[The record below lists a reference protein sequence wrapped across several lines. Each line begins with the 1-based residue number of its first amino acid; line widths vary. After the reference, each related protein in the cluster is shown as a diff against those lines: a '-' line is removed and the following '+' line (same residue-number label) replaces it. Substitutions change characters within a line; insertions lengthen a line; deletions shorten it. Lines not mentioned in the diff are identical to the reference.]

1 VIRQWFA
8 RRRAA
13 ALTLLGGGLVT
24 IVVATLAIISTGF
37 DVQRFDINDGA
48 LWVVN
53 GERQSVGRVNV
64 QVGQLD
70 AVIPSGSAQLDVVQ
84 RDVDVIVVDAVNA
97 VAELI
102 DTARSLIIESVPLPP
117 DEPSVLLTE
126 QNAVVH
132 SAGSGDIWVTP
143 RVSFAD
149 FDPATVPTFEFG
161 PDSVLA
167 GTDDYGF
174 VAVSPGLGEVYR
186 VAPQRTDRVD
196 RTWPISVESDAPL
209 QVTIAGDRWGVL
221 DADTRLLHTEA
232 GVVDLSAVVAAT
244 DDPVLSR
251 ASSGESVVFIAYRGG
266 LLSVELEG
274 GAVTDLVSDR
284 QGPAAAP
291 VVVGDCAYAAWSDG
305 VAWRRCAGEVSQLA
319 LDALPT
325 NADLAFMV
333 RDTRVVLND
342 RRAGSAWAVHSD
354 GRLIDNWNELIEQ
367 QDDDRQQ
374 QLDELDVPPEVERTQ
389 QPPVAND
396 DELGARPARANVLPV
411 LLNDSDPNGD
421 VLVISAVTAID
432 ATVGRLDIIGNA
444 QQLQLT
450 LAANAGGVVR
460 FEYTIT
466 DGRGGSDTALVTV
479 TVRSTGE
486 NGAPTQVRASKTS
499 LAEGGTA
506 TAAVLAEWVDPDG
519 DPFYLQA
526 AAIASP
532 DIVTF
537 RPDGRVTVSEAGGV
551 GELRMVALTVSD
563 GTASGGGALAVT
575 VRVAGQTP
583 IIAEPFVVL
592 TYAGQEV
599 LIEPLRHVRGGTGT
613 IRLSAVPEKNAVT
626 ITPSLDRG
634 VFRFVSNDVRTHYLD
649 YVVTDNTTTATG
661 VIRVDVAALPV
672 AGSAPITVPKT
683 AFVRSLSSATVA
695 VATVDIDP
703 GGGVLVVTGFVGVPP
718 TSGIRAE
725 ILDQRDV
732 RITLTRPLDAPH
744 IVAYRVSNGLTD
756 SAGEITVIEIPR
768 PDRLQPPVAV
778 DDAITVRV
786 GNAVTI
792 PVLANDE
799 HPDDE
804 PLTLSP
810 TLVQGLAGESGLLF
824 VAGDTLRYLAPDRPG
839 DFTAVYEVLGPLGQE
854 RAQATVRISVR
865 EVNEATNQAPI
876 ARTVTARVIAGDT
889 VRVRI
894 PVIGMDPDGD
904 SVQVIGQETSPIKGA
919 IVDTGFDYL
928 DYQADSYAA
937 GTDEFRY
944 TVVDSVGMRASG
956 VVRIGISPR
965 LEGARNPVAND
976 DEVLIRPGLSVL
988 VPVLTNDTD
997 PDGSAL
1003 TVTGVAANG
1012 LQLSAEVVDGQFVR
1026 VVPPNEPGRYGLVY
1040 SIENERAGGSQAF
1053 ITITVRADAP
1063 LAAPVARDTVLT
1075 LTDILGRDE
1084 LEVDVLANV
1093 FFAEGAVSE
1102 LGLELVPGYQS
1113 TAVVGRDRRIRV
1125 QVSETRQ
1132 IIPFQVTHPADDSVR
1147 STAFIWVPGTDDA
1160 LPQRD
1165 RRAERIRVVSEETL
1179 TLNIN
1184 DYVLAVGGAAVRLT
1198 DTARV
1203 TATQSNGDALVI
1215 DADTLRFTSAPLYF
1229 GPASLTFEVTDGDS
1243 ADDPQGR
1250 RATIVLPIEVTPRD
1264 NQPPV
1269 LIGASLELE
1278 PGQERLID
1286 LVRVTA
1292 YPYPDDADELAYTIR
1307 DAAVAAGLELTL
1319 SGQSLRVRVAENV
1332 PYGTTLGVTLG
1343 VRDDAAQGTA
1353 GRIQVSVVPSTR
1365 PLARPASDSV
1375 IAARSETTT
1384 VRVLDN
1390 DQATNPFPAEPLRVI
1405 AVRGID
1411 GETLPPGVNIV
1422 SSADGQALLV
1432 SVAASA
1438 TATDANLEYQVADAT
1453 GDPSRFVWGAV
1464 RISVQ
1469 DAPDPVTALRVQ
1481 AFGDRSVSVA
1491 FAPGASNNAPIE
1503 RFEVSATRVADGNT
1517 TVTACTSSPCTL
1529 STSGNGPDNRV
1540 RISVVAVNSQ
1550 GSSRATMLAEP
1561 VWSDLVPPAPALL
1574 QALPLDQGLRVS
1586 WVKPV
1591 QESGASPIRSY
1602 RVVVGAVTQPPFAVD
1617 ADDPAG
1623 TRYVI
1628 DVGALDNGTAYSV
1641 SVSARNAS
1649 FEPLTSW
1656 AVATTTGT
1664 PAGAPVA
1671 LATPTAVG
1679 SVSVSGAGQASVS
1692 IDWAGVFAA
1701 NGRAVQAH
1709 YVWIAT
1715 SGTPP
1720 ACVVTRTETGDV
1732 QHSVPPSVRQFSAA
1746 ASSAVVTGLAADR
1759 VYRVVVYAFNGQGCT
1774 GSAEVTA
1781 TPRER
1786 PSAVSSITVSSTPL
1800 MNGEGRW
1807 DFQLTGVTL
1816 TGPDLVDLV
1825 QYRLR
1830 VATGSGG
1837 SGGGG
1842 VDGSE
1847 FTATTLPVFLTAG
1860 TSHYGHD
1867 VQVEVRGCR
1876 QDQQLLCGDW
1886 SVGFALGVPV
1896 LIDVQRAITVTPS
1909 TPSTSTSSRTVS
1921 ISYTPMSV
1929 GAYGNVSYLCQG
1941 GSSVVNPT
1949 SSPCEI
1955 TAGGATD
1962 PVDNLT
1968 NDPRL
1973 TVTVLAN
1980 GTTYPWEYR
1989 Q

>member
-1 VIRQWFA
+1 MIRQWFV

-13 ALTLLGGGLVT
+13 ALTAVGGGLVT
-24 IVVATLAIISTGF
+24 AVVATLAIISTGF
-37 DVQRFDINDGA
+37 DVQRFDVNDGA

-53 GERQSVGRVNV
+53 GERQSVGRANV

-70 AVIPSGSAQLDVVQ
+70 AVIPSGSAQLDIVQ
-84 RDVDVIVVDAVNA
+84 RDVDVIVVDTVNA
-97 VAELI
+97 VAEVI
-102 DTARSLIIESVPLPP
+102 DTARSLIVESIPLPP

-132 SAGSGDIWVTP
+132 SAGSGDTWVTP
-143 RVSFAD
+143 RASLAD

-196 RTWPISVESDAPL
+196 RTWPISVGADARL
-209 QVTIAGDRWGVL
+209 QITVAGDRWGVL
-221 DADTRLLHTEA
+221 DAGTRLLHTEA
-232 GVVDLSAVVAAT
+232 GVIDLSAAITPTDGPVV
-244 DDPVLSR
+244 SR
-251 ASSGESVVFIAYRGG
+251 ASSGEPVVFIAYRGG

-274 GAVTDLVSDR
+274 GAVTELVSDR
-284 QGPAAAP
+284 QGSAAAP

-305 VAWRRCAGEVSQLA
+305 VAWRRCAGDTSQLG
-319 LDALPT
+319 LSALPT

-367 QDDDRQQ
+367 QDDDRQE
-374 QLDELDVPPEVERTQ
+374 QLDELDVPPEIERTQ
-389 QPPVAND
+389 QPPVAVD
-396 DELGARPARANVLPV
+396 DELGARPGRASVLPV

-421 VLVISAVTAID
+421 VLVISEVTPID
-432 ATVGRLDIIGNA
+432 AAEGRLDIIGNA

-450 LAANAGGVVR
+450 LAANASGVVR

-479 TVRSTGE
+479 TVRSAGE
-486 NGAPTQVRASKTS
+486 NGAPAQVRASKTT

-506 TAAVLAEWVDPDG
+506 TAAVLTEWVDPDG

-526 AAIASP
+526 ASMAAP
-532 DIVTF
+532 DLVTF
-537 RPDGRVTVSEAGGV
+537 RPDGRVTVSEVGGV

-563 GTASGGGALAVT
+563 GTASGGGELAVT

-599 LIEPLRHVRGGTGT
+599 LIEPLLHVRGGTGT

-661 VIRVDVAALPV
+661 VIRVDVAAPPV
-672 AGSAPITVPKT
+672 AGAAPITVPKT

-703 GGGVLVVTGFVGVPP
+703 GGGVLVVTGIVGVPP

-732 RITLTRPLDAPH
+732 RITLTRPLDAPQ
-744 IVAYRVSNGLTD
+744 IVAYRISNGLTE
-756 SAGEITVIEIPR
+756 STGEITVIEIPR
-768 PDRLQPPVAV
+768 PERLQPPVAV

-799 HPDDE
+799 HPDGE

-810 TLVQGLAGESGLLF
+810 TLVQGLTGDSGLLF
-824 VAGDTLRYLAPDRPG
+824 VAGDTLRYLAPGQPG

-865 EVNEATNQAPI
+865 EVNDSTNQAPI

-894 PVIGMDPDGD
+894 PVTGMDPDGD
-904 SVQVIGQETSPIKGA
+904 SVQVIGQETSPTKGA

-928 DYQADSYAA
+928 DYQAGSYAA

-944 TVVDSVGMRASG
+944 TVVDSLGMRASG

-976 DEVLIRPGLSVL
+976 DEVLIRPGVSVL

-1003 TVTGVAANG
+1003 TVTGVTANG
-1012 LQLSAEVVDGQFVR
+1012 LQLSADVVDGQFVR

-1093 FFAEGAVSE
+1093 FFAEGAVSQ

-1113 TAVVGRDRRIRV
+1113 SAIVGSDRRVRV
-1125 QVSETRQ
+1125 QVGETRQ
-1132 IIPFQVTHPADDSVR
+1132 IIPFQVVHPADDSVR
-1147 STAFIWVPGTDDA
+1147 STAFIWVPGTDEA

-1203 TATQSNGDALVI
+1203 TATQSNGDALVV

-1307 DAAVAAGLELTL
+1307 DAATAGLDVTL

-1332 PYGTTLGVTLG
+1332 PHGTTLGVTLG
-1343 VRDDAAQGTA
+1343 VRDDAAQGTG
-1353 GRIQVSVVPSTR
+1353 GRIQVSVVPSTL
-1365 PLARPASDSV
+1365 PLARPAPDSV
-1375 IAARSETTT
+1375 IAARSQTTT

-1411 GETLPPGVNIV
+1411 GDTLPPGVSIV
-1422 SSADGQALLV
+1422 TSADGQTLLV
-1432 SVAASA
+1432 SVAASTTAADA
-1438 TATDANLEYQVADAT
+1438 TLEYQVADAT
-1453 GDPSRFVWGAV
+1453 GDPTRFVWGAV

-1481 AFGDRSVSVA
+1481 AFGDRTVTLA

-1503 RFEVSATRVADGNT
+1503 RFELSVTRVADGT
-1517 TVTACTSSPCTL
+1517 TAVTTCTSSPCIL
-1529 STSGNGPDNRV
+1529 STSGNGFDNRV

-1550 GSSRATMLAEP
+1550 GPSRATALAEP
-1561 VWSDLVPPAPALL
+1561 VWSDLVPPAPELL
-1574 QALPLDQGLRVS
+1574 QALPLDQGLRVG
-1586 WVKPV
+1586 WVKPA
-1591 QESGASPIRSY
+1591 QDAGASPIRSY
-1602 RVVVGAVTQPPFAVD
+1602 QIVVGAVVRTLGGPDVR

-1623 TRYVI
+1623 TRYWVNVV
-1628 DVGALDNGTAYSV
+1628 DAGAFDNGTAYSV

-1664 PAGAPVA
+1664 PAGAPVS
-1671 LATPTAVG
+1671 LASPTAVG
-1679 SVSVSGAGQASVS
+1679 SVSVSGADQASVS

-1709 YVWIAT
+1709 YVWIAD
-1715 SGTPP
+1715 SGRPP
-1720 ACVVTRTETGDV
+1720 ACTVTGVDTGDAE
-1732 QHSVPPSVRQFSAA
+1732 HAVPSSVRQFSAA
-1746 ASSAVVTGLAADR
+1746 ASSAVVTGLAADS

-1774 GSAEVTA
+1774 ASAEVTA
-1781 TPRER
+1781 IPRER
-1786 PSAVSSITVSSTPL
+1786 PSVVTDITRSAMPL
-1800 MNGEGRW
+1800 VNGEGRW
-1807 DFQLTGVTL
+1807 DFELTGVSTSGL
-1816 TGPDLVDLV
+1816 DPVSVV

-1830 VATGSGG
+1830 GAAGGGG
-1837 SGGGG
+1837 SGGAG

-1847 FTATTLPVFLTAG
+1847 FTATTLPAFLTAG

-1867 VQVEVRGCR
+1867 VLVEVRGCR
-1876 QDQQLLCGDW
+1876 QYEQLLCGDW
-1886 SVGFALGVPV
+1886 SAGFALGVPV
-1896 LIDVQRAITVTPS
+1896 SIDVQHTITD
-1909 TPSTSTSSRTVS
+1909 TSQNPSSRTVS

-1929 GAYGNVSYLCQG
+1929 GAYDSVSYLCQG

-1955 TAGGATD
+1955 TADSGNNPA
-1962 PVDNLT
+1962 NE
-1968 NDPRL
+1968 PRL
-1973 TVTVLAN
+1973 TVTVVEN
-1980 GTTYPWEYR
+1980 GITYIREYR
-1989 Q
+1989 